1 MKTRVCKVWLK
12 LYKGQKGSGT
22 PYIISV
28 PRDMDERE
36 IELNLMRVA
45 KLYDKCNKRE
55 LSTDTEFKDFEKQVM
70 WEVIT
75 VGRKEGLEAIIEYMK
90 RRYLWEFEEL
100 HEQKTIINLG
110 LES

>member
-1 MKTRVCKVWLK
+1 
-12 LYKGQKGSGT
+12 
-22 PYIISV
+22 
-28 PRDMDERE
+28 MDERE

-75 VGRKEGLEAIIEYMK
+75 VGRK
-90 RRYLWEFEEL
+90 
-100 HEQKTIINLG
+100 
-110 LES
+110 

>member
-12 LYKGQKGSGT
+12 LYRGQKGSGT

-28 PRDMDERE
+28 PNNMSDVTMAVTLRTA
-36 IELNLMRVA
+36 A

-55 LSTDTEFKDFEKQVM
+55 ISTDTEFTDYEKQVM
-70 WEVIT
+70 WEIIT